1 MKSVKTLL
9 ILAALTA
16 SSVAMAE
23 GGSDRVIARMEAAR
37 QNSMQAYQ
45 VAQTQGTQPPVAESK
60 TKEMDHK
67 NC

>member
-9 ILAALTA
+9 IIAALTV

-23 GGSDRVIARMEAAR
+23 GGSDRVIARMETAR

-45 VAQTQGTQPPVAESK
+45 VAQTQGAQPPVAESK
-60 TKEMDHK
+60 TKEMEHK

>member
-1 MKSVKTLL
+1 MKSVKTFL
-9 ILAALTA
+9 IIAALTV
-16 SSVAMAE
+16 SSLAMAE
-23 GGSDRVIARMEAAR
+23 GGSDRVFERMEAAR